1 MREDD
6 WQRVL
11 TAFKQGM
18 DKDRIDPWTKM
29 FGTAGRDEQL
39 IKELTRVKKALDQCS
54 PRTLELL
61 DKGITL
67 MGMLP
72 WADPKRGLVTCHV
85 AEAIDLAWRPPE
97 KVGRRPIPK
106 SCKMAV
112 AVLSSLYDGDHP
124 KVRGA
129 KANLTKSRKGNYAFN
144 PYITWLGQQLMR
156 IELEVLHK
164 GERRMS
170 LEEACLA
177 AWNATPPRRRK
188 FDR

>member
-1 MREDD
+1 MRDED
-6 WQRVL
+6 WQRVAD
-11 TAFKQGM
+11 AFAQGL
-18 DKDRIDPWTKM
+18 DKDRIDSWTM
-29 FGTAGRDEQL
+29 MYGPRERDEEL

-72 WADPKRGLVTCHV
+72 WADPKRGLVACHV
-85 AEAIDLAWRPPE
+85 DEAIDLAWRPPE
-97 KVGRRPIPK
+97 KAGRRPIPT

-112 AVLSSLYDGDHP
+112 AVLSSLYDGPHP

-129 KANLTKSRKGNYAFN
+129 KANVAKSREGNYAFN
-144 PYITWLGQQLMR
+144 PYVTWLGQQLMR
-156 IELEVLHK
+156 VEQEVLPK

-170 LEEACLA
+170 LDEACLA
-177 AWNATPPRRRK
+177 AWNATPSRKRRSTT
-188 FDR
+188 